1 MHEGH
6 RKRMMERLLSGSD
19 NLQDHEILEML
30 LFNALPRINTN
41 PIAHNLLKAFGSL
54 SGVFLARV
62 EQLTEVDGIG
72 PSTAEY
78 LRVVG
83 LCLERVKPNTEDLPE
98 YFNLR
103 TYSEFLEKSFRG
115 VTREFVEIFC
125 LKKNG
130 QVQFRK
136 TFTVGSRHT
145 VVVEPEE
152 VSKLVVLQKPH
163 AIVIAH
169 NHPNTVSDPSENDNK
184 FTAQLQVICS
194 ANNVELYDHIIVG
207 TDGVYSYFLS
217 GQLESIKKHYHVA
230 NIANGRL

>member
-6 RKRMMERLLSGSD
+6 RKRMMERLLSGSE

-54 SGVFLARV
+54 SGVFSARV
-62 EQLTEVDGIG
+62 EQLTEVEGIG

-83 LCLERVKPNTEDLPE
+83 LCFERVKPNTDELPE
-98 YFNLR
+98 YFNLHA
-103 TYSEFLEKSFRG
+103 YAEFLVNSFRG
-115 VTREFVEIFC
+115 VAQEYVEIFC

-130 QVQFRK
+130 KVQFRK
-136 TFTVGSRHT
+136 TFTVGSKHT

-152 VSKLVVLQKPH
+152 VSKLLVLQKPY

-169 NHPNTVSDPSENDNK
+169 NHPITVSDPSEDDNK
-184 FTAQLQVICS
+184 FTAQIQMICS

-217 GQLESIKKHYHVA
+217 GQLDSIKKQYHVA
-230 NIANGRL
+230 NIVNGRL